1 MSVSSILGQKGRRVI
16 TGRAEQTLSDICE
29 LLATNKIGAVVL
41 TDADMRIEGI
51 ISERDIVRAIAQE
64 GPGVLAAPASGQMS
78 RNVMTASES
87 DTVDV
92 ILGRMSEGRFRHMP
106 VVRDGKLIG
115 VVSIGDIVKRK
126 IEHAEREAEELRR
139 YIVA

>member
-51 ISERDIVRAIAQE
+51 ISERDIVRAVAQE